1 MQTSLSYFFRQLTA
15 TGMCVLNLSASTLL
29 PPTHSGERLCL
40 DERVSAH
47 PQPVRQAILD
57 FRRGFIGVCEAVAGT
72 ARRDVPVGG
81 FVSHI
86 EDNAAH
92 RDRPITAQVFAD
104 HAEIHPLL
112 RFVDATLL
120 HNGYGS
126 SRKFTILE
134 VRDAVLFDESLSVP
148 AERVGAAAMEPC
160 PLSLT
165 DFLEDTRD
173 TNPLSQYVLGIAL
186 YHGLAGYPARKPRS
200 VKLLAKAA
208 QNYVVPALRFF
219 SSAYVF
225 PEDVHALGL
234 SGHAAKNILEIIQD
248 PLREMREYL
257 DALESTTSLPSTF
270 DDERY
275 PNPHAHRNLE
285 RFLDLMPGR
294 TDRYHDLYRLLLPR
308 MSEMVRGGLIHPTR
322 SSRLEFSYAL
332 GNAVG
337 YGLVPVSRWI
347 NGEAPDLTSIASLS
361 IGFAYGFGA
370 IYYSGAIAWE
380 TLRDGVNYC
389 SSLSSCCG
397 LRSACCRVRYTPSSY
412 TESMITHE
420 AALLSIYQALSSRED
435 IERLG
440 TPEARE
446 AFAARSV
453 DAVKASLARRPLR
466 ERESMARVFVTVRP
480 VGARALHGAA
490 TVASETASLT

>member
-1 MQTSLSYFFRQLTA
+1 MQTSLSYLFRQLTVA
-15 TGMCVLNLSASTLL
+15 GMCVLSLSASIML
-29 PPTHSGERLCL
+29 PPTSLGDRLCL

-86 EDNAAH
+86 EDNAAN

-120 HNGYGS
+120 LNGYGS
-126 SRKFTILE
+126 SRKFTIVE
-134 VRDAVLFDESLSVP
+134 VRGAVPFDESLVAP
-148 AERVGAAAMEPC
+148 AERVGAEAMEPC

-186 YHGLAGYPARKPRS
+186 YHGLAGDPARKPRGTQ
-200 VKLLAKAA
+200 LLAKAA

-225 PEDVHALGL
+225 PEVVRTHTL
-234 SGHAAKNILEIIQD
+234 SLATSKYILEVVRD
-248 PLREMREYL
+248 PLREIREYL
-257 DALESTTSLPSTF
+257 RSHEEVTALPSAC
-270 DDERY
+270 DDRGAH
-275 PNPHAHRNLE
+275 NPHALSNLE
-285 RFLDLMPGR
+285 RFLDLMPGG

-322 SSRLEFSYAL
+322 SSRLELSYAL

-347 NGEAPDLTSIASLS
+347 NGEAPDLASIASLS
-361 IGFAYGFGA
+361 IGVAYGCGA

-389 SSLSSCCG
+389 GSLSSCCRP
-397 LRSACCRVRYTPSSY
+397 RSACCRVSYTPSAY
-412 TESMITHE
+412 TESMIAHE
-420 AALLSIYQALSSRED
+420 AALLSIYQALSSRAHIAE
-435 IERLG
+435 LG

-453 DAVKASLARRPLR
+453 DAVQAHLSRRPLR
-466 ERESMARVFVTVRP
+466 GRESMAWALANLPTIVVST
-480 VGARALHGAA
+480 ARGEAA
-490 TVASETASLT
+490 IAPEAEPLT